1 MTQDTIRES
10 LQVLQKDIHQTA
22 IDHGW
27 YEGSSSDP
35 LADPNRIPALLMLI
49 VSEASEALEAFREAK
64 KDTDIREIQYES
76 SGSGT
81 GSQKPVG
88 FPSEIADI
96 VIRCLDLSEHY
107 GIDLASI
114 ILEKHQYNITRS
126 YKHGGKRI

>member
-1 MTQDTIRES
+1 
-10 LQVLQKDIHQTA
+10 
-22 IDHGW
+22 
-27 YEGSSSDP
+27 
-35 LADPNRIPALLMLI
+35 MLI